1 METPTDIQNAPD
13 AKRELQRATD
23 LLLETWSQGRRVL
36 VVLGAGASVEAGIP
50 RMNEVFL
57 QLEEKLQKL
66 VVEVENKGADR
77 EELLLRLRELKGWF
91 SSLARQGAP
100 RSIAAMALG
109 MMQRA
114 HETAPQGELS
124 KLLHRE
130 WIAFSNEFIRE
141 VATKKKPTKIHQKV
155 AEWAVSGGAD
165 LVSVNFDGLT
175 RRALQSVLDKA
186 SPKGSAVVLSEPN
199 EISRYFLGD
208 RIHNDDA
215 PSLVP
220 VIKIWGDVFHAVCTN
235 KQCPQSGIRAPIFRL
250 RGEGGKGTGETLCP
264 DCGSQRQLQIFFA
277 GYEEKEKS
285 AADSMN
291 ELLKFVAP
299 RIGCIVT
306 VGFSGLWDQS
316 LVRFLAALCTDLDKE
331 RAWRQRLMDSREL
344 PKHDLGEQ
352 ASSFWINVDKDPRPP
367 LLQDV
372 ASFGISPIHLPRGAE
387 DFASVAPD
395 FKQFD
400 IRKSG
405 KFSGDGALPEGK
417 WEHIIKKEKPCP
429 AAYRVLVQ
437 ESHVGQPGYLADF
450 ALLRQLGIKTRIALA
465 AIEPDAVAI
474 EEPNHNRRT
483 HSFGTAHLA
492 ILWFRNLVSRLP
504 LSVTEEEEERLA
516 TVVMFAAIHHD
527 IGHLPFT
534 HLAEDIF
541 GEVHW
546 TVEDWS
552 AEFHHDE
559 AVLANCFEDI
569 RQQTFDISGKVA
581 EILGARP
588 HEFRT
593 WVEAAIQAR
602 SGNHWVDAILNS
614 PLDTDKLDYVIRDCG
629 YLRQGIH
636 VPLGPESYR
645 WLDDFFSNSRVLPGG
660 LVALEGTA
668 GEHARDFLE
677 ERRWLYKH
685 QYLQPGYRAL
695 EKLAGSVILH
705 WLLCC
710 VPQEFVRREEYR
722 LLTSNFEDHLSDTR
736 SLKGRIARQLL
747 WAKLKES
754 GGESELLMHICE
766 ELARPAPS
774 SKGLPPHPR
783 LQGWARRCLGIFESA
798 FKRWHP
804 RKDGEFT
811 LAQHLAKTAG
821 VTCSE
826 IIYVPVDRL
835 KEVRESIRQ
844 IETLHPFRALVDV
857 AVVPRMLSYPQRRR
871 LRLGSNIVHGEC
883 FAVSHRDP
891 DRWGMSTGRWIPLSE
906 SAFAER
912 DSNRWAK
919 IMVVSPESNDP
930 DVPHTLDRFRNLCR
944 EQSIPWTEVDPDEG
958 MT

>member
-1 METPTDIQNAPD
+1 M
-13 AKRELQRATD
+13 K
-23 LLLETWSQGRRVL
+23 G
-36 VVLGAGASVEAGIP
+36 
-50 RMNEVFL
+50 VFS
-57 QLEEKLQKL
+57 QLERRLQNL
-66 VVEVENKGADR
+66 VDQAAKADPQQAKDDKHR
-77 EELLLRLRELKGWF
+77 EELLTRLRELHGWCT
-91 SSLARQGAP
+91 SLARQGAP

-114 HETAPQGELS
+114 HETAQRDQLS
-124 KLLHRE
+124 KLLHGE
-130 WIAFSNEFIRE
+130 WIRFSNIFISE
-141 VATKKKPTKIHQKV
+141 VATKREPTNIHKKV
-155 AEWAVSGGAD
+155 AGWAVSGGAD
-165 LVSVNFDGLT
+165 VLSVNFDGLT
-175 RRALQSVLDKA
+175 RRAIQNVLDEA
-186 SPKGSAVVLSEPN
+186 GGSGSAVVLSEPS
-199 EISRYFLGD
+199 EISGYFLGD
-208 RIHNDDA
+208 RIDNDSA
-215 PSLVP
+215 PALVP

-250 RGEGGKGTGETLCP
+250 WREGANGTSQETLCP

-331 RAWRQRLMDSREL
+331 KAWQRRLVDSTEL
-344 PKHDLGEQ
+344 GNPDHVDH
-352 ASSFWINVDKDPRPP
+352 ASSFWINVDKDTRPP
-367 LLQDV
+367 LLQDL
-372 ASFGISPIHLPRGAE
+372 ASFGISPIHLSMEAE
-387 DFASVAPD
+387 QFADVAPD
-395 FKQFD
+395 FKRFEVKKAG
-400 IRKSG
+400 R
-405 KFSGDGALPEGK
+405 FTGDGVLPEGK
-417 WEHIIKKEKPCP
+417 WEDIIKKQKPCP
-429 AAYRVLVQ
+429 SAYKILVQ
-437 ESHVGQPGYLADF
+437 ESHAGEPSYMADF

-465 AIEPDAVAI
+465 AIEPEAVAT

-483 HSFGTAHLA
+483 HSFGASHLA
-492 ILWFRNLVSRLP
+492 ILWFRKLSSRGIVSL
-504 LSVTEEEEERLA
+504 TEQEEGRLA
-516 TVVMFAAIHHD
+516 TVVMFAAVHHD

-541 GEVHW
+541 GELHW

-581 EILGARP
+581 KILAARP
-588 HEFRT
+588 QEFRT

-602 SGNHWVDAILNS
+602 SGYHWVDAILNS
-614 PLDTDKLDYVIRDCG
+614 PLDTDKLDYVLRDCG

-636 VPLGPESYR
+636 VPLGSESLR
-645 WLDDFFSNSRVLPGG
+645 WLENFFSNTRVLPGG

-685 QYLQPGYRAL
+685 QYHQPGYRAL
-695 EKLAGSVILH
+695 ERLAGSVILH
-705 WLLCC
+705 WLIQH
-710 VPQEFVRREEYR
+710 VPQEIVKSPEYR
-722 LLTSNFEDHLSDTR
+722 RLTSNFVEHLSDT
-736 SLKGRIARQLL
+736 SSYKGRVARQLL
-747 WAKLKES
+747 WAKLKEKER
-754 GGESELLMHICE
+754 GGEPDLLMRICE
-766 ELARPAPS
+766 ELASPSDS

-783 LQGWARRCLGIFESA
+783 LREWALRCLGIFESA
-798 FKRWHP
+798 FEHWHP
-804 RKDGEFT
+804 QKDGEFT
-811 LAQHLAKTAG
+811 LAQHLTKSAG
-821 VTCSE
+821 ITCSE
-826 IIYVPVDRL
+826 TIYIPVNRL

-844 IETLHPFRALVDV
+844 IETLHPFRALFDV

-871 LRLGSNIVHGEC
+871 LRLGINVVYGEC

-891 DRWGMSTGRWIPLSE
+891 DRWGMSTGKWIPLSE

-912 DSNRWAK
+912 DRNRWAK

-944 EQSIPWTEVDPDEG
+944 EQDIRWTEVDPDEG